1 MVSYYFFRSLSLS
14 KHKTYPLINQKL
26 CKKCGL
32 CAKLCPRKV
41 LESGADGLPLVAH
54 PEKCTACELCV
65 SHCPDF
71 AIELRSIQDS

>member
-1 MVSYYFFRSLSLS
+1 LGKQESF
-14 KHKTYPLINQKL
+14 PLINQKL

-41 LESGADGLPLVAH
+41 LESGADGLPFAAH

-71 AIELRSIQDS
+71 AIELISSQNNGRPDCSDDKK

>member
-1 MVSYYFFRSLSLS
+1 LNKQLG
-14 KHKTYPLINQKL
+14 TPTINQKR

-41 LESGADGLPLVAH
+41 LEPGADGLPFAAH

-71 AIELRSIQDS
+71 AIELKSLQDNGHPVCSDKK